1 MASVWICGEE
11 NSEHC
16 YVVDGNIII
25 GGINQGKNDEYTKE
39 FINKIEV
46 EKPYSVLF
54 RVQRNEVIGFFEK
67 EKKVK
72 PNCKSEVEKFL
83 KNFREIKVSLGGKY
97 VNEIYQVYARHIA
110 QHYYEKYKINLD
122 NNTVDILINEEYHLR
137 SDIFLISNA
146 LEFADVKN
154 IKEIKIV
161 SLDPKIV
168 PRPGKDEY
176 KDVADEILKT
186 YPRIKLMTPKTA
198 LEELTNP
205 KNMFSA
211 VNLIS

>member
-1 MASVWICGEE
+1 VASVWICGEE

-25 GGINQGKNDEYTKE
+25 GGINQGKNDECTRE
-39 FINKIEV
+39 FISKIEN
-46 EKPYSVLF
+46 EKLYSVLF

-72 PNCKSEVEKFL
+72 PECKSEVEKFL
-83 KNFREIKVSLGGKY
+83 KKFREIKVSLVENY

-168 PRPGKDEY
+168 PRPGRDEY

-198 LEELTNP
+198 LEEFSNP
-205 KNMFSA
+205 KNMFSQ
-211 VNLIS
+211 

>member
-1 MASVWICGEE
+1 
-11 NSEHC
+11 
-16 YVVDGNIII
+16 VVDGNIII